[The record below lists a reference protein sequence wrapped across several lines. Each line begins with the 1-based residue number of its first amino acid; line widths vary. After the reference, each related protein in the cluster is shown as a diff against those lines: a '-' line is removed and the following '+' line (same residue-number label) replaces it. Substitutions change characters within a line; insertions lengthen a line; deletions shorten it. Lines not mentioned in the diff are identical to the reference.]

1 MLGAFKFHK
10 SAKNFYHWCILHK
23 GYIHHTVELNL
34 INLTCACTTLTSFP
48 LIFAR
53 YLLALCVSFY
63 FNHDCTKVIQLLSN
77 LFTSKFSKCHSCH
90 EHKDKSLKTLLN
102 TTLTYVHVVHV
113 NFVQS
118 AHSSIKNS

>member
-1 MLGAFKFHK
+1 MFCAFKFYTG
-10 SAKNFYHWCILHK
+10 AKDFYHWCILHK
-23 GYIHHTVELNL
+23 GYIHRTVQLNL
-34 INLTCACTTLTSFP
+34 INLTCACTTLASFP
-48 LIFAR
+48 PIFAR
-53 YLLALCVSFY
+53 YLLALCMSFHFTY
-63 FNHDCTKVIQLLSN
+63 DCTKVIQLLLD
-77 LFTSKFSKCHSCH
+77 LFTNKFSKCHSCH